1 MDNRFP
7 QMLYKAGGPEQIHG
21 GSFSTLV
28 VNDADE
34 QAAALADG
42 WCETTPDAL
51 DAQQAEKE
59 RATRAAAEAAA
70 KLAEQT
76 GGESTKPPTREELE
90 QKAGEL
96 GIPFSARVSD
106 KKLGEA
112 ISAKLAEQTGDK

>member
-1 MDNRFP
+1 MDNQFP
-7 QMLYKAGGPEQIHG
+7 QMLYKAGGPEHIHG
-21 GSFSTLV
+21 GNFSTLV

-34 QAAALADG
+34 RTAALADG

-59 RATRAAAEAAA
+59 LAAREAAAA

-76 GGESTKPPTREELE
+76 GVESTKPPTREELE
-90 QKAGEL
+90 QKATEL
-96 GIPFSARVSD
+96 GIQFSARVSD

-112 ISAKLAEQTGDK
+112 IAAKLAEQTGGK